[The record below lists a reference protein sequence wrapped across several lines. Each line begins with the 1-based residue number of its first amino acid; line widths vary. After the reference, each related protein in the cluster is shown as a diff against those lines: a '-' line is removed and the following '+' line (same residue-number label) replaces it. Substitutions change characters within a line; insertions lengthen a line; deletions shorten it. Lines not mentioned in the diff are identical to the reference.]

1 MSLKEHDII
10 VAPLFTNKSKLM
22 TLFPTLGFLT
32 SSSMVIEVLSLS
44 ITLII
49 IIIFTLHR
57 RLGQNLPPGPC
68 PWPIV
73 GNMYQIRPNDFRLLT
88 KWCHVYG
95 PIISFQ
101 IGSSICISVS
111 NPHLAKEVL
120 KNHDNQLANRHRT
133 IGIARFS
140 RNGDDLTWADYGP
153 RFVKLKKLC
162 VVELFSLKNLEAH
175 RSTRENDVSIMI
187 DSINKDYCGKVLVV
201 KNCLK
206 KTMFN
211 IIARMLF
218 GNSLVSYNGELN
230 AILEAQFRAKV
241 SLGVVEEVSWL
252 RCLSWLK
259 DNENKWIG
267 SRNHRFFQAIIIQK
281 KENQNTSTHQNN
293 LSFLDALLSRREE
306 YNLSDNTIS
315 GLLWDMVTAGI
326 DTIVAALE
334 WAMTELLINPAVKRK
349 AQEELDRVIG
359 FGEVM
364 TDSDIPN
371 LPYLT
376 CVVKETLRLHP
387 PTPLMLPHQATTNLK
402 IGSFGVPKGS
412 RVYVNVWAIG
422 RDPHAWKQPLVFQ
435 PERFLEEDVDIKGH
449 DFRLLAFG
457 SGRRMCPG
465 AQLGM
470 NMVTLML
477 GSLLHRFEWSLPE
490 GFKAE
495 EVDMVEMLGI
505 VAYKKIPLEVVPTPR
520 LPKHA
525 SSKDE

>member
-1 MSLKEHDII
+1 
-10 VAPLFTNKSKLM
+10 
-22 TLFPTLGFLT
+22 
-32 SSSMVIEVLSLS
+32 MVIEVLFLS

-49 IIIFTLHR
+49 IIFSLHR
-57 RLGQNLPPGPC
+57 RLGQNLPPGPR

-73 GNMYQIRPNDFRLLT
+73 GNMYQIRPNDFRLLA
-88 KWCHVYG
+88 KWSHIYG
-95 PIISFQ
+95 PITSFQ

-120 KNHDNQLANRHRT
+120 KNHDQQLANRHRT

-140 RNGDDLTWADYGP
+140 RNGDDLTWVDYGP

-162 VVELFSLKNLEAH
+162 GVELFSLKNLEAH
-175 RSTRENDVSIMI
+175 RPTRENDVSIMI
-187 DSINKDYCGKVLVV
+187 DSINEDYCGKVLVV
-201 KNCLK
+201 NNCLK
-206 KTMFN
+206 KTMFD
-211 IIARMLF
+211 IIASMIF
-218 GNSLVSYNGELN
+218 GNSLASSNGDLELK
-230 AILEAQFRAKV
+230 AIMEAQFRAKI
-241 SLGVVEEVSWL
+241 SLGIVEEVWWL
-252 RCLSWLK
+252 RWLSWLK
-259 DNENKWIG
+259 DDENKWIQ
-267 SRNHRFFQAIIIQK
+267 SRNHRFFQSVITHK
-281 KENQNTSTHQNN
+281 KENQNCSTHQNN
-293 LSFLDALLSRREE
+293 FSFLDALLSRREE

-315 GLLWDMVTAGI
+315 GLLWDMVTVGI
-326 DTIVAALE
+326 GTIVAALE
-334 WAMTELLINPAVKRK
+334 WAMAELLINPTVQRK
-349 AQEELDRVIG
+349 AQGELDRVIG
-359 FGEVM
+359 EVM
-364 TDSDIPN
+364 TESDIPN

-387 PTPLMLPHQATTNLK
+387 PTPLMLPHQATTDLN
-402 IGSFGVPKGS
+402 IGSYGVPKGS

-422 RDPHAWKQPLVFQ
+422 HDPYAWKQPLVFR

-470 NMVTLML
+470 NMVSLML

-490 GFKAE
+490 GFRAE

-520 LPKHA
+520 LPMHG
-525 SSKDE
+525 SSKDG